1 MCRLLA
7 LQETQRKEYRM
18 PIYACTAAQGRLTS
32 AHKAEIAKGI
42 TNIYHE
48 ETGAPRYL
56 VQVIFYDVA
65 PGNHYVAGELGS
77 SDQVWVRCDT
87 RSGKTNTEKIQMLRR
102 IMKLVGKVIGAEE
115 DAVAV
120 LLNEIPSSNFT
131 EFGALAPAP
140 GEENAWFSSL
150 PHGLQERLKALA

>member
-1 MCRLLA
+1 
-7 LQETQRKEYRM
+7 M

-32 AHKAEIAKGI
+32 AHKAQIAKGI
-42 TNIYHE
+42 TDIYHE

-65 PGNHYVAGELGS
+65 PGNHYVAGEPGS
-77 SDQVWVRCDT
+77 ADQVWVRCDT
-87 RSGKTNTEKIQMLRR
+87 RSGKTSAEKTQMLRR
-102 IMKLVGKVIGAEE
+102 IMQLVGKVIGAEE
-115 DAVAV
+115 NAVAV

-131 EFGALAPAP
+131 EFGELAPAP

-150 PHGLQERLKALA
+150 PQGLQERLKALA

>member
-1 MCRLLA
+1 LIA
-7 LQETQRKEYRM
+7 WHRKKPNGRKYRM
-18 PIYACTAAQGRLTS
+18 PIFACTAAQGRLTS

-42 TNIYHE
+42 TDIYHE

-65 PGNHYVAGELGS
+65 PGNHYVAGKLGS
-77 SDQVWVRCDT
+77 ADQVWVRCDT
-87 RSGKTNTEKIQMLRR
+87 RSGKTDTEKTQMLRR
-102 IMKLVGKVIGAEE
+102 TMRLVGKVIGAEE
-115 DAVAV
+115 DVVAV

-140 GEENAWFSSL
+140 GEEDAWFSSL
-150 PHGLQERLKALA
+150 PHGLRERLKALA

>member
-1 MCRLLA
+1 
-7 LQETQRKEYRM
+7 M

-42 TNIYHE
+42 TDVYHE

-65 PGNHYVAGELGS
+65 PGNHYVAGQLGS
-77 SDQVWVRCDT
+77 ADQVWVRCDT
-87 RSGKTNTEKIQMLRR
+87 RSGKTGTEKTQMLRR

-115 DAVAV
+115 HTIAV
-120 LLNEIPSSNFT
+120 LLNEMPSSNFT
-131 EFGALAPAP
+131 EFGELAPAA
-140 GEENAWFSSL
+140 GEEDSWFSSL
-150 PHGLQERLKALA
+150 PGGLRERLKALA